1 MCLLNVLIKKM
12 KNQYQSIWFFVYT
25 TEEEIEDGRCY
36 DGEEEESVE
45 WRSREVVQETK
56 DAYRKRQATAE
67 KVRIKFCALHSL

>member
-1 MCLLNVLIKKM
+1 MCLLNVLIKQM

-25 TEEEIEDGRCY
+25 TEEEIKDWRCY
-36 DGEEEESVE
+36 DGEEEEAVE

>member
-1 MCLLNVLIKKM
+1 M

-56 DAYRKRQATAE
+56 DAYR
-67 KVRIKFCALHSL
+67 

>member
-1 MCLLNVLIKKM
+1 MCLLNVLIKQM

-45 WRSREVVQETK
+45 WRIREVVQETK

>member
-1 MCLLNVLIKKM
+1 MCLLNVLIKQM

-25 TEEEIEDGRCY
+25 TEEEIKDGRCY

-45 WRSREVVQETK
+45 WRSTEVVQETK

>member
-1 MCLLNVLIKKM
+1 M

-25 TEEEIEDGRCY
+25 TEEEIKDGRCY

-45 WRSREVVQETK
+45 WRNREVVQETK

-67 KVRIKFCALHSL
+67 KVRIKFCALNSL